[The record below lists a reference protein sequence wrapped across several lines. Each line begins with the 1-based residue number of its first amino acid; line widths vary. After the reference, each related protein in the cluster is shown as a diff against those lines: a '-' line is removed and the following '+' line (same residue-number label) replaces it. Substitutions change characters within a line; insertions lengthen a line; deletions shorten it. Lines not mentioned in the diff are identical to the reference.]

1 MSDFGLEL
9 IDKWE
14 GSGTLGVI
22 LLTQTGPVPDFGQL
36 DEGDQIEVL
45 SLQVN
50 VDGIRLIARANGK
63 EKTFNLRC
71 IRDERPKNC

>member
-9 IDKWE
+9 INEWE

-22 LLTQTGPVPDFGQL
+22 LLTQSGPVPDFGPL

-45 SLQVN
+45 SLQVQ
-50 VDGIRLIARANGK
+50 VDGIRLVARANGK
-63 EKTFNLRC
+63 EQTFYLRC
-71 IRDERPKNC
+71 VRDERPKNG